1 MAGTRVTPVPIVAL
15 DVSDIHNALL
25 LTDDLGDTCSFY
37 KVGSELFTSA
47 GREVVTRIRD
57 RGCRV
62 FLDLK
67 FHDIPNTVRSA
78 ARAARD
84 LGADLITV
92 HAAGGAAM
100 ISAAVEGASPGCRV
114 LAVTVLTSLDVAAL
128 QSAWGR
134 NDVVVATEV
143 ARLATTAADAGAYG
157 VVCSGHEV
165 EAVHKVADERL
176 ATLVPGIRFSDGE
189 THDQRRIVTPAMAAE
204 LGATYLVV
212 GRAVTGARSP
222 REAMTRLRAELESA
236 VEAR

>member
-1 MAGTRVTPVPIVAL
+1 MTPIPIVAL

-25 LTDDLGDTCSFY
+25 LTDELGDACTFY

-47 GREVVTRIRD
+47 GRDVVTRIRD
-57 RGCRV
+57 RGCSV

-84 LGADLITV
+84 MGAELITV
-92 HAAGGAAM
+92 HASGGAAM

-114 LAVTVLTSLDVAAL
+114 LAVTVLTSLDAGAL
-128 QSAWGR
+128 QSVWGKPESI
-134 NDVVVATEV
+134 VADEV
-143 ARLATTAADAGAYG
+143 ARLATIASDAGAYG

-165 EAVHKVADERL
+165 EAVHRVADGRL
-176 ATLVPGIRFSDGE
+176 ATLVPGIRFADGDA
-189 THDQRRIVTPAMAAE
+189 HDQRRIVTPGMAAQ

-212 GRAVTGARSP
+212 GRAVTGAQSP
-222 REAMTRLRAELESA
+222 KAAMKRLHDELQGA
-236 VEAR
+236 VEPR